1 MNKTEF
7 IKRISQRTG
16 FTKSQIEI
24 ITEAAI
30 QTIKEEDTVA
40 LRGFAT
46 FIKKVYP
53 ARTFIIGNKAFHS
66 PMRIRTIFK
75 PSRTWDG
82 KPVEQA

>member
-1 MNKTEF
+1 MNKTKF
-7 IKRISQRTG
+7 IERISQRTG
-16 FTKSQIEI
+16 FSKSQIEI
-24 ITEAAI
+24 IIDAAI
-30 QTIKEEDTVA
+30 QTIKEEDMVA